1 MTTRQYSSRS
11 QQTTLTAPLS
21 ATATSMTVVNAT
33 TLLGGQTIPGGRT
46 FTLVLDPDT
55 SLEEIVDAT
64 VVSGNTI
71 TITRAIDGSSGQE
84 HSTGAVV
91 RHMAI
96 GRDFRDANL
105 HAEADAAYTDGAGV
119 SHTMHGINTTGG
131 VVVGTSQTQTLSNKT
146 LTTPTIN
153 GATLTGTVTAANV
166 TFTGPVTVSGGGTL
180 SGSFTSSTA
189 TFSSPTLTTPT
200 INGSTL
206 TGTTTAN
213 GATITGPVTVSGGG
227 TLSGTWTSSAA
238 TFNSP
243 TLSTATISGGGT
255 LSGTFTSSAATF
267 SSPTIT
273 NPTLSGA
280 NWTMSFSA
288 QTTTAYT
295 FALAN
300 AGQLVTGNTSAA
312 QTYTIPTNAQT
323 AFPTGTMIHV
333 QKLGAGN
340 ITIQGT
346 SGVTV
351 TSSGTVTAAPVIGV
365 QYRVATCLKTATD
378 SWTVYGGIQ

>member
-1 MTTRQYSSRS
+1 MTIRQYSSRS

-21 ATATSMTVVNAT
+21 ASATSMTVVNAT

-46 FTLVLDPDT
+46 FTLVIDPDT

-71 TITRAIDGSSGQE
+71 TITRAIDGSVAQE
-84 HSTGAVV
+84 HSTGAIV

-105 HAEADAAYTDGAGV
+105 HEESTGSYTDGSGA
-119 SHTMHGINTTGG
+119 TQTLHGINATGG
-131 VVVGTSQTQTLSNKT
+131 VVVGTTMTQTLTNKT
-146 LTTPTIN
+146 LTTPTVNGATMTGTITSSAATFTTPN
-153 GATLTGTVTAANV
+153 ISGATLTGTVTA
-166 TFTGPVTVSGGGTL
+166 TGATVSGT
-180 SGSFTSSTA
+180 
-189 TFSSPTLTTPT
+189 
-200 INGSTL
+200 
-206 TGTTTAN
+206 
-213 GATITGPVTVSGGG
+213 
-227 TLSGTWTSSAA
+227 
-238 TFNSP
+238 
-243 TLSTATISGGGT
+243 T

-267 SSPTIT
+267 TTPNISGATLTGTVTGTTATFSNGTFSGTFTSSAATFTSPTIT
-273 NPTLSGA
+273 NPILSGA
-280 NWTMSFSA
+280 SWTMAFSA

-312 QTYTIPTNAQT
+312 QVYTIPTNAQT

-333 QKLGAGN
+333 QKIGAGN

-346 SGVTV
+346 AGVTV
-351 TSSGTVTAAPVIGV
+351 TSSGTVTAAPVITT

-378 SWTVYGGIQ
+378 SWTVYGGII